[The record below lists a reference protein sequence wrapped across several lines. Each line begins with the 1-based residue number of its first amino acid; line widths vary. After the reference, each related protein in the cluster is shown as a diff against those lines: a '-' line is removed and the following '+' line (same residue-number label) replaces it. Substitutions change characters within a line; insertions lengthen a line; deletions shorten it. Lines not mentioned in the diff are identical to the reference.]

1 MKQSE
6 NRTRWERV
14 LCRCRMHSMPL
25 YIAPIHFLFLSLTNY
40 GNSSQ
45 GEETSSHLQTPPW
58 LSIPKYPL
66 VKCCGAVSC
75 PCQFSCICFLVP
87 GSSLVWNQSF
97 AVVYVQHKTWPDFQ
111 DIEKS
116 AVSVE
121 VEQRTIITILW
132 LFQHNSRNHHV
143 TWAAQRTNS
152 PFNHVGTLGN
162 QS

>member
-1 MKQSE
+1 MKLLGMQSLSCLFHSYSANSSKGKKKSWICHFIWNKQLLRENNKINGWTWDKDLLLVSYSPCNETQSE

-87 GSSLVWNQSF
+87 GSSLV
-97 AVVYVQHKTWPDFQ
+97 
-111 DIEKS
+111 
-116 AVSVE
+116 
-121 VEQRTIITILW
+121 
-132 LFQHNSRNHHV
+132 
-143 TWAAQRTNS
+143 
-152 PFNHVGTLGN
+152 
-162 QS
+162 